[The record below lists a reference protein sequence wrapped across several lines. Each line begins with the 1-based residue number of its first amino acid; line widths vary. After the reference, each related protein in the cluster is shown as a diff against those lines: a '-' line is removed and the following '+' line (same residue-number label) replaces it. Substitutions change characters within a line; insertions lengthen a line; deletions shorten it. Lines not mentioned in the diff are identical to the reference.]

1 MPQLVCMHT
10 LTVHKEQLVS
20 TLY

>member
-1 MPQLVCMHT
+1 MHT